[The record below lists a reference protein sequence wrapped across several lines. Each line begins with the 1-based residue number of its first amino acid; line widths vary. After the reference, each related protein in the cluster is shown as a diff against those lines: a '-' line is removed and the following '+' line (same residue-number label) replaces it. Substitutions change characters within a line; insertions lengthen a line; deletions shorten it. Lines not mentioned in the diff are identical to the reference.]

1 MAPSKAAR
9 RWDRAIPV
17 RHSAEIPIRMAFRE
31 DLPNDIRI
39 RSKRRGPR
47 MNSRVP
53 VTIEWNGAAELL
65 HVEASFTRVVNPYG
79 CLLSSP
85 REIQVR
91 ERLRITNLVTKQTA
105 NGLVVWKGV
114 QRPDGWDIGVE
125 LIAADLNF
133 WGVDL

>member
-1 MAPSKAAR
+1 MP
-9 RWDRAIPV
+9 
-17 RHSAEIPIRMAFRE
+17 FGE
-31 DLPNDIRI
+31 DLLRDIRLI
-39 RSKRRGPR
+39 GNRRGPR

-53 VTIEWNGAAELL
+53 ITFEWNGAAGPVHFE
-65 HVEASFTRVVNPYG
+65 SGFTRVVNPYG
-79 CLLSSP
+79 CLLLSP

-91 ERLRITNLVTKQTA
+91 ENLRITNLITKQVA
-105 NGLVVWKGV
+105 NGLVVWKGA

>member
-1 MAPSKAAR
+1 MGPRDSG
-9 RWDRAIPV
+9 
-17 RHSAEIPIRMAFRE
+17 SAFRGDSVRMAFRE
-31 DLPNDIRI
+31 DLPNDIRM

-53 VTIEWNGAAELL
+53 VTIEWNGAAGPL

-79 CLLSSP
+79 CLLSST
-85 REIQVR
+85 REIQMR